1 MRVLASI
8 FTFASETFLS
18 YKNELYQIFSN
29 AMTSQDIDIKLG
41 GILAL
46 ASFLEIIEPK
56 DCK

>member
-1 MRVLASI
+1 MLASI